1 MEQFAKGSGMSFDAT
16 AFFGNHRSQRYA
28 AIVEDGVVKDIFVE
42 KAPTDITVSS
52 ADSVLGKL

>member
-1 MEQFAKGSGMSFDAT
+1 MSFDAT

-28 AIVEDGVVKDIFVE
+28 AIVEDDVVKDVFVE

-52 ADSVLGKL
+52 ADSVLSKL